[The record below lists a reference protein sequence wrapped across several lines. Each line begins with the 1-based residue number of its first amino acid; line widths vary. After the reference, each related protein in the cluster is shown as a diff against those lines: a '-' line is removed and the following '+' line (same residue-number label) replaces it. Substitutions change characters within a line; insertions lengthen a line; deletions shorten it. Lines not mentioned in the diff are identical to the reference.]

1 MTDLVPGSAA
11 DVQTQYD
18 ARTKR
23 ELRVRVGDR
32 VVCVDGAPLDGQA
45 NNAAIRT
52 LALTLALSLNLNPNP
67 NPNPHPHHSPFTPT
81 LTLPLAPTPTQG
93 IDAVITPAEQHVLMV
108 ERERKDDLVTK
119 PSTRTR
125 TRTLTLPST
134 LTLTLALT
142 LTR

>member
-67 NPNPHPHHSPFTPT
+67 NPNPHPHHSPFTLNPQ
-81 LTLPLAPTPTQG
+81 PQPGAP
-93 IDAVITPAEQHVLMV
+93 APAQPRVRRRL
-108 ERERKDDLVTK
+108 RPD
-119 PSTRTR
+119 
-125 TRTLTLPST
+125 LPSGAGT
-134 LTLTLALT
+134 
-142 LTR
+142 

>member
-52 LALTLALSLNLNPNP
+52 LALSLAAIL
-67 NPNPHPHHSPFTPT
+67 TPT
-81 LTLPLAPTPTQG
+81 LTLTLTPTSTL
-93 IDAVITPAEQHVLMV
+93 TP
-108 ERERKDDLVTK
+108 
-119 PSTRTR
+119 
-125 TRTLTLPST
+125 TLTLI
-134 LTLTLALT
+134 LT
-142 LTR
+142 